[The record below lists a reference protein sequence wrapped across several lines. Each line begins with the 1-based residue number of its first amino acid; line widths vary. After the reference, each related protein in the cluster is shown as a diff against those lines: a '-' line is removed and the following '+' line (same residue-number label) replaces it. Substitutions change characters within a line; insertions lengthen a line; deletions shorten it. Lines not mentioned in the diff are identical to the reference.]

1 MFKEDH
7 LSFRQRK
14 YMKVKNIIG
23 RALGGIGL
31 VVLSPVYLAIIVA
44 IKKEDGITAPVFFSQ
59 KRVGIHKEYFNLYKF
74 RSMRTDTPHDKPTHL
89 LENPDQYI
97 TKVGRFLRKSSL
109 DELPQLWNIARGDMA
124 VIGPRPALWNQDD
137 LIAERDKYGANDV
150 KPGLTGWAQINGR
163 DELEIPVKA
172 RLDGEYVKKM
182 GPLMDIRCF
191 IGTVFSV
198 LRSDGVVEGGT
209 GAKKKLMVI
218 TNHSYMLWQFRRELI
233 GKLMEDYDVII
244 STPFV
249 GHEDDF
255 KAMGCTMIE
264 TDVDR
269 RGINPKTDMK
279 LYLTYRRLLKEHH
292 PDMVVTYSIKPNVYA
307 GYACRQMRI
316 PYCVNVQGLGT
327 AFQKKGLREIV
338 IRMYKTALKKAKTVY
353 FENKG
358 NAKVFL
364 QEQIIRREQMCL
376 LKGAGVNLKY
386 YTYQKYPENDKV
398 HFLYLGR
405 IMKEKGMDELF
416 YAAKELQRKE
426 VPFVLDLVGFFED
439 EYKEKI
445 DKLVDAGIA
454 VFHGFQEDPRPYY
467 AMADCVVLPS
477 YHEGLGGH
485 RQMKFFRK
493 HKKRKIAGIIIL
505 LIVLLI
511 GGIYGSIWWKFY
523 GDSVGV
529 VSADKVDPKAKK
541 VKIAKEKRKDK
552 DVYNVLLV
560 GTDSRDPD
568 ADRGRSDSMMMVSFN
583 KKEGKSTAISFL
595 RDSLVDIDGHGKS
608 RLGHTYA
615 YGGVGLTINTINKTY
630 DLDIQNYITISFD
643 DLVNVIDEIG
653 GVTVF
658 ISEEEAAY
666 YRENG
671 MPDIQAGDV
680 TLTGSQALAHARNRT
695 LGNDFERT
703 RRQRSVMYGIYR
715 KIMEKKDPSA
725 LLPLINYA
733 VNHVRTNMSV
743 SEMYSMAK
751 DVLSVDDL
759 KMQQTCIPQDG
770 TYTDITYEGMQVL
783 KVDFDANKKKIEQ
796 LLY

>member
-1 MFKEDH
+1 
-7 LSFRQRK
+7 
-14 YMKVKNIIG
+14 MKIKNIIG
-23 RALGGIGL
+23 RTLGGIGL

-59 KRVGIHKEYFNLYKF
+59 KRVGMHKEYFNLYKF

-97 TKVGRFLRKSSL
+97 TKVGHFLRKSSL

-172 RLDGEYVKKM
+172 RLDGEYVRKM

-191 IGTVFSV
+191 IGTIFSV

-209 GAKKKLMVI
+209 GAKKRLMVI

-233 GKLMEDYDVII
+233 EKLMEDYDVII

-255 KAMGCTMIE
+255 AAMGCTMIE

-279 LYLTYRRLLKEHH
+279 LYMTYRRLLKEYH

-307 GYACRQMRI
+307 GYACRRMRI

-338 IRMYKTALKKAKTVY
+338 IRMYKVALKKAQTVY
-353 FENKG
+353 FENKE

-364 QEQIIRREQMCL
+364 QERIIRRDQMCL
-376 LKGAGVNLKY
+376 LKGAGVNLQY
-386 YTYQKYPENDKV
+386 YDYQKYPENDKV

-416 YAAKELQRKE
+416 SAAKELQRKD

-445 DKLVDAGIA
+445 DQLVSDGIA
-454 VFHGFQEDPRPYY
+454 VFHGFKEDPRPYY
-467 AMADCVVLPS
+467 AGADCVVLPS
-477 YHEGLGGH
+477 YHEG
-485 RQMKFFRK
+485 M
-493 HKKRKIAGIIIL
+493 
-505 LIVLLI
+505 
-511 GGIYGSIWWKFY
+511 S
-523 GDSVGV
+523 
-529 VSADKVDPKAKK
+529 
-541 VKIAKEKRKDK
+541 
-552 DVYNVLLV
+552 NVLLEAAA
-560 GTDSRDPD
+560 T
-568 ADRGRSDSMMMVSFN
+568 GRPVITSN
-583 KKEGKSTAISFL
+583 IPGCKEAVDDGKSGFL
-595 RDSLVDIDGHGKS
+595 CEARDW
-608 RLGHTYA
+608 
-615 YGGVGLTINTINKTY
+615 N
-630 DLDIQNYITISFD
+630 DL
-643 DLVNVIDEIG
+643 
-653 GVTVF
+653 
-658 ISEEEAAY
+658 
-666 YRENG
+666 
-671 MPDIQAGDV
+671 
-680 TLTGSQALAHARNRT
+680 H
-695 LGNDFERT
+695 
-703 RRQRSVMYGIYR
+703 
-715 KIMEKKDPSA
+715 
-725 LLPLINYA
+725 
-733 VNHVRTNMSV
+733 
-743 SEMYSMAK
+743 
-751 DVLSVDDL
+751 L
-759 KMQQTCIPQDG
+759 KMDKIAYMNHLEREAMGLCARDKM
-770 TYTDITYEGMQVL
+770 MQEFDKN
-783 KVDFDANKKKIEQ
+783 KVVKKTIQ
-796 LLY
+796 GIVRV